1 MPQIAGHQS
10 TTLLEP
16 GDVQSSTSRLIA
28 SYNAQLKPVS
38 DQPQCDLEGWQRL
51 AQLFK
56 PFLGD
61 MPQRSPSFVSFS
73 CFLGCARWVQQA
85 TWPPLRIRSCLGHCD
100 ASLQEQ

>member
-38 DQPQCDLEGWQRL
+38 DQPQCELEGW
-51 AQLFK
+51 
-56 PFLGD
+56 
-61 MPQRSPSFVSFS
+61 
-73 CFLGCARWVQQA
+73 
-85 TWPPLRIRSCLGHCD
+85 
-100 ASLQEQ
+100 